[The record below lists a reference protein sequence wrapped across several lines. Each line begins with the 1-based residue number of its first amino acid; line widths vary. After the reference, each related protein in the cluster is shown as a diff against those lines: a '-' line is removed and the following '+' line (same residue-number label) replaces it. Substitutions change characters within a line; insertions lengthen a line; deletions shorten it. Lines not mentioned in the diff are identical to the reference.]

1 MRYLIGVLGP
11 ASLGAAVLIG
21 AGCSAGT
28 AADLGSGGTGGTS
41 ANGPS
46 TGTGFGSGGGSTGSG
61 PACTDPNCVGNTP
74 QGGCDTGLAIDSA
87 NAMDGAKAIG
97 LCKQYT
103 AGGWGVVTADWVRA
117 DGTPLTA
124 DKELLGKGILTHF
137 GDAVS
142 PREGG
147 SLLALSSGTA
157 RNPTDPGYQDVNG
170 FDKGASS
177 NYPPGSWP
185 KESPACPNAMTGP
198 PQDSA
203 GLRLKIHA
211 PKDAKSI
218 SFASNF
224 YTYEFPNYICS
235 TYNDFFVA
243 LMDPAPADSIDGNIS
258 FDTMHNL
265 ISVNAGFLTV
275 CATQV
280 ASNGA
285 TFPCMAGPAEL
296 AGTGF
301 DGQTN
306 FDQNFNPVEGSAAT
320 GWLETKAPVAADTEI
335 TLEFAIWD
343 SQDHVL
349 DSTVLIDN
357 FKFELGQAT
366 TGTTPIPK

>member
-28 AADLGSGGTGGTS
+28 AADLGTGGTGGTS

-61 PACTDPNCVGNTP
+61 PACTDPNCVGNMP

-97 LCKQYT
+97 LCKQYS
-103 AGGWGVVTADWVRA
+103 AGGWGVVQADWVSP
-117 DGTPLTA
+117 DGTPLSSA
-124 DKELLGKGILTHF
+124 DELLGKGILTHF
-137 GDAVS
+137 GNVIS

-147 SLLALSSGTA
+147 TLLALSSGTA
-157 RNPTDPGYQDVNG
+157 RNPGDPGYQDVKG
-170 FDKGASS
+170 FDKKVVD
-177 NYPPGSWP
+177 NYPAGAWP
-185 KESPACPNAMTGP
+185 KESPACPQAMTGDP
-198 PQDSA
+198 HDSA
-203 GLRLKIHA
+203 GLRLKVHT

-224 YTYEFPNYICS
+224 YTYEFPGFICS
-235 TYNDFFVA
+235 TFNDFFVA
-243 LMDPAPADSIDGNIS
+243 LMNPPPADSIDGNIS

-275 CATQV
+275 CQSQV
-280 ASNGA
+280 ASNGVN
-285 TFPCMAGPAEL
+285 FPCAAGPGEL

-301 DGQTN
+301 DTQVA
-306 FDQNFNPVEGSAAT
+306 FDMNFNQTEGSAAT

-335 TLEFAIWD
+335 TLQFSIWD
-343 SQDHVL
+343 SGDGVL

-366 TGTTPIPK
+366 TGTAPIPK